1 MTREVRVT
9 KEGLD
14 RLEAQ
19 LKSERRRLDEA
30 TAILQELMGSSDD
43 YEDSGLEDARQEKAR
58 LEGRVDELE
67 DQLRRAVVIE
77 EHARTQ
83 VDLGSVVT
91 LQSGAEELQ
100 VQLVSPVEAEVVG
113 EDIPHISDV
122 SPLGRALLGR
132 RPGETFTLQTGS
144 RTTEYTVVAIR

>member
-1 MTREVRVT
+1 MAREVQVT
-9 KEGLD
+9 KEGLR
-14 RLEAQ
+14 RLEAT
-19 LKSERRRLDEA
+19 LREERRRLEEA
-30 TAILQELMGSSDD
+30 TAILQELTTTSDD

-58 LEGRVDELE
+58 LEARVDDLE

-77 EHARTQ
+77 AHERSA

-100 VQLVSPVEAEVVG
+100 VQLVSPVEAEVVA
-113 EDIPHISDV
+113 EEIPHISDA

-132 RPGETFTLQTGS
+132 KVGETFEVVAGH
-144 RTTEYTVVAIR
+144 RTTAYTVLEIQ

>member
-9 KEGLD
+9 KEGLG

-19 LKSERRRLDEA
+19 LQGERRRLEEA

-58 LEGRVDELE
+58 LEARVDELE

-77 EHARTQ
+77 DHDRTQ

-113 EDIPHISDV
+113 EDIPHISDA
-122 SPLGRALLGR
+122 SPLGKALLGR
-132 RPGETFTLQTGS
+132 KPGETFTLQTGR
-144 RTTEYTVVAIR
+144 RTTEYTVLSIR

>member
-9 KEGLD
+9 KEGLG

-19 LKSERRRLDEA
+19 LTGERRRLEEA

-58 LEGRVDELE
+58 LEARVDELE

-77 EHARTQ
+77 DHDRTQ
-83 VDLGSVVT
+83 IDLGSVVT

-122 SPLGRALLGR
+122 SPLGKALLGR

>member
-9 KEGLD
+9 KEGLG

-19 LKSERRRLDEA
+19 LQGERRRLEEA

-58 LEGRVDELE
+58 LEARVDELD

-77 EHARTQ
+77 DHDRTQ

-144 RTTEYTVVAIR
+144 RTTEYTVLSIR